1 MPVWHRTI
9 DLKPAI
15 EIFKTEGD
23 IPKTAEKAVEII
35 EASGWLADTPYPDT
49 LRDHL
54 NQLKQATTP
63 GEYVIAFDYIYDVAD
78 EDRVWIE
85 TSRWC

>member
-1 MPVWHRTI
+1 MPKWNRTI
-9 DLKPAI
+9 NLKPAV
-15 EIFKTEGD
+15 ELYRATGD

-54 NQLKQATTP
+54 NQLKQADCASHY
-63 GEYVIAFDYIYDVAD
+63 EAAFGNIYDVAD
-78 EDRVWIE
+78 VDRVWIE
-85 TSRWC
+85 TF

>member
-1 MPVWHRTI
+1 MPRWNRTI
-9 DLKPAI
+9 DLKPAV
-15 EIFKTEGD
+15 EVYKETCD
-23 IPKTAEKAVEII
+23 VPAAAEKAVEII
-35 EASGWLADTPYPDT
+35 EKSCWLDETPYPDT

-63 GEYVIAFDYIYDVAD
+63 SEYEAAFEYIYDVAD

-85 TSRWC
+85 TF

>member
-1 MPVWHRTI
+1 VPVWHRTI
-9 DLKPAI
+9 DLKPAV
-15 EIFKTEGD
+15 EIYKANGD
-23 IPKTAEKAVEII
+23 IPATAAKAVEII

-54 NQLKQATTP
+54 GQLKQATDNY
-63 GEYVIAFDYIYDVAD
+63 EYVSAFDRIYDVAD

-85 TSRWC
+85 TS

>member
-9 DLKPAI
+9 DLKPAVQLY
-15 EIFKTEGD
+15 KTTAD

-35 EASGWLADTPYPDT
+35 EKSGWLADTPYPDT

-54 NQLKQATTP
+54 DQLKQVTDNY
-63 GEYVIAFDYIYDVAD
+63 EYVRAFDNIYDVAD
-78 EDRVWIE
+78 AERVWIE
-85 TSRWC
+85 TT

>member
-1 MPVWHRTI
+1 MPQWNRTI
-9 DLKPAI
+9 DLKPAV
-15 EIFKTEGD
+15 ELYKTTGD

-54 NQLKQATTP
+54 GRLKQATDPYT
-63 GEYVIAFDYIYDVAD
+63 YTAAFDCIYDVAD

-85 TSRWC
+85 N

>member
-1 MPVWHRTI
+1 MPHCKRTI
-9 DLKPAI
+9 DLKPAVR
-15 EIFKTEGD
+15 IFKTEAD

-54 NQLKQATTP
+54 NSLLQATTP
-63 GEYVIAFDYIYDVAD
+63 SEYVTAFDRIYDVAD
-78 EDRVWIE
+78 IDRVWIE
-85 TSRWC
+85 TT

>member
-9 DLKPAI
+9 DLKPAVEVYKAQGGI
-15 EIFKTEGD
+15 T
-23 IPKTAEKAVEII
+23 KTAEKAVEII
-35 EASGWLADTPYPDT
+35 EKSGWLAETPYPDT

-54 NQLKQATTP
+54 AALEQAET
-63 GEYVIAFDYIYDVAD
+63 EYDYVTAFDAIYDVAD

-85 TSRWC
+85 TT

>member
-1 MPVWHRTI
+1 MPVWNRTI
-9 DLKPAI
+9 DLKPAVDI
-15 EIFKTEGD
+15 YTETLD

-54 NQLKQATTP
+54 NRLKQCTTP
-63 GEYVIAFDYIYDVAD
+63 SDYEAAFERIYDVAD
-78 EDRVWIE
+78 EDRVWID
-85 TSRWC
+85 TH